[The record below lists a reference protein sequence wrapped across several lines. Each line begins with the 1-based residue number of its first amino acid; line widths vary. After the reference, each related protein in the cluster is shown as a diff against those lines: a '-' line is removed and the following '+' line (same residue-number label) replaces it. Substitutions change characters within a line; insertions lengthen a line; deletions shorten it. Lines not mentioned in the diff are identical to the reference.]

1 METKTTATTDEKKV
15 SKSHYETI
23 DEKITKMKVTFDNAT
38 LPEIFTVMV
47 TVGYTAEK
55 IDGMKNSL
63 NDLILL
69 NANQVKESA
78 EQSAEQTKFDN
89 KRKEI
94 NTLFNTHRGM
104 LRIFFK
110 GNDPAYKTLQLNV
123 ENPTAYGNWN
133 QLVTRFY
140 VQLAKPDM
148 LEQTSAVAITQQVV
162 NAQQQALTELNALKD
177 SIIKESGD
185 AVGATHARDVA
196 YDELYPL
203 YSDYVKYAKLLLPDA
218 SLLKMLGVTTK

>member
-1 METKTTATTDEKKV
+1 METTNATTDVKKV
-15 SKSHYETI
+15 TKPHYETF
-23 DEKITKMKVTFDNAT
+23 DEKITKMKVTLDNAT
-38 LPEIFTVMV
+38 LPQIFAVMV

-55 IDGMKNSL
+55 IDDMKTKLSE
-63 NDLILL
+63 LILL
-69 NANQVKESA
+69 NAEQVKASA

-89 KRKEI
+89 QRREI
-94 NTLFNTHRGM
+94 NALFNTHRGM

-123 ENPTAYGNWN
+123 ENPAAYGNWN

-148 LEQTSAVAITQQVV
+148 LEQTSTIAITQETVT
-162 NAQQQALTELNALKD
+162 AQQQALTELDSLKD

-196 YDELYPL
+196 YDELYPQ

-218 SLLKMLGVTTK
+218 SLLKMLGITAK